1 MFDVVIYLAMFITG
15 IVVGYLLDRLSN
27 GRAGKSGG
35 TGSDSDDSAAER
47 YTRLED
53 TITRAE
59 QANANAIQT
68 IEAVQNLIH
77 SVRDSNGHSGSRD
90 ISEGETR

>member
-1 MFDVVIYLAMFITG
+1 MFDVVIYLAMFIAG

-27 GRAGKSGG
+27 GRAGGSSCS
-35 TGSDSDDSAAER
+35 GSDCNAAAAER
-47 YTRLED
+47 SQRLED

-59 QANANAIQT
+59 QANANAVQT

-77 SVRDSNGHSGSRD
+77 SVRDSNDNHNSD
-90 ISEGETR
+90 METE